1 MTDDDI
7 TLPPPPSVAYIVT
20 DPASTEYGL
29 WRERNGPYD
38 GNQMHAY
45 ARAAV
50 LLDRQQR
57 AASQGEAVA
66 HVYDLGILARDRVLR
81 ENGPVNN
88 APLYLA
94 PPAPSAEPVEVTV
107 RNGRVWIKRG
117 NQAWMLEYDDDEN
130 AEWYAQTLRDAIC
143 APPAPS
149 AEPPDHTALL
159 RQALEALEERYIGA
173 LRDNAL
179 DALRAALGEK

>member
-1 MTDDDI
+1 MSDDI
-7 TLPPPPSVAYIVT
+7 TLPPLPSVAYIVT

-38 GNQMHAY
+38 GNQMRAF

-94 PPAPSAEPVEVTV
+94 PPAPSAEPVITDAMVEAAHSYV
-107 RNGRVWIKRG
+107 RSELRG
-117 NQAWMLEYDDDEN
+117 VSLPDEYM
-130 AEWYAQTLRDAIC
+130 RGI
-143 APPAPS
+143 
-149 AEPPDHTALL
+149 
-159 RQALEALEERYIGA
+159 
-173 LRDNAL
+173 
-179 DALRAALGEK
+179 LRAALEVKR

>member
-1 MTDDDI
+1 MTDDEI

-20 DPASTEYGL
+20 DPTSTEYGL

-38 GNQMHAY
+38 GNQMRAF
-45 ARAAV
+45 ACAAV

-66 HVYDLGILARDRVLR
+66 HVYDLDILAREEVLR

-94 PPAPSAEPVEVTV
+94 PPTPSAEPSGHVLYTTACA
-107 RNGRVWIKRG
+107 NKP
-117 NQAWMLEYDDDEN
+117 
-130 AEWYAQTLRDAIC
+130 AEIC
-143 APPAPS
+143 
-149 AEPPDHTALL
+149 
-159 RQALEALEERYIGA
+159 GA
-173 LRDNAL
+173 GCNPKKDSP
-179 DALRAALGEK
+179 KKK